1 MNKISTVNHLCDE
14 ILRTISAQTITIEV
28 VSVDLDF
35 NGSSFRLVKDAPE
48 SIFVRFDT
56 MSFLPLNKIPPT
68 NTSSVFFS
76 IKTNILSLLG
86 IIL

>member
-1 MNKISTVNHLCDE
+1 
-14 ILRTISAQTITIEV
+14 
-28 VSVDLDF
+28 
-35 NGSSFRLVKDAPE
+35 
-48 SIFVRFDT
+48 